1 MDEFAAAPPAAGTTE
16 DLAGAK
22 LVAAKVK
29 TLPHQPGVYRMLGA
43 KGDVLYVGKAKDLKK
58 RVAAYAKG
66 QGHTQRIARMVA
78 LTREMEFVTTA
89 SEVEALLLE
98 ANLIKRLRPIFNIV
112 LRDDKSFPYIFLRTD
127 HPFPQIGKHRG
138 AKRGDTEYFG
148 PFASAGAV
156 NQTLNAL
163 LRAFPLRNCTDAMF
177 ASRTRPCLQYQIKRC
192 TAPCVGRID
201 GASYNRTV
209 EEVRTFLNGRSH
221 EIQDRL
227 KREMDGAAEQL
238 DFERAAMLRDR
249 LKALAHIQAAQGIN
263 TRAVSDADVVALHAE
278 GGQLCVQVFFYRGG
292 RNYGNKAYYP
302 TAGQGAET
310 GEALETFCAQ
320 FYSERTPPRLVL
332 LGEPTPNQA
341 VLEEALTSRA
351 ERRVRVLVPQ
361 RGAKRE
367 LVDHARTNAEQALA
381 RRLAEGSAQRRQL
394 DALGEKLEL
403 PEPPK
408 RVEVYDNSHIQ
419 GRHAT
424 GVFIV
429 AGPEGLER
437 QAYRT
442 FNIKDAAT
450 VPGDDFAMMREVFR
464 RRFQRLVKE
473 DPERSSG
480 AWPDLV
486 LIDGGQGQLSA
497 VAGVLDEL
505 GIRDVPLVAVAKGP
519 DRHAGREVLHRLDAA
534 PLQLGEREP
543 VLYFIQRLRDEAHR
557 FAVSTHRNK
566 RGKAMTTSPLDS
578 IPGIGSKRKKALL
591 THFGSARGVEEA
603 GLKDLEQVPG
613 ISRLVARQ
621 IYDHFH
627 EQG

>member
-1 MDEFAAAPPAAGTTE
+1 MDDFAAAPPEAGTTE
-16 DLAGAK
+16 DLAGAA
-22 LVAAKVK
+22 LVAAKVRA
-29 TLPHQPGVYRMLGA
+29 LPHQPGVYRMLGA

-66 QGHTQRIARMVA
+66 QGHTQRIARMIA

-98 ANLIKRLRPIFNIV
+98 ANLIKRLRPLFNIV

-138 AKRGDTEYFG
+138 AKRTDTEYFG

-163 LRAFPLRNCTDAMF
+163 LRGFPMRNCTDAF
-177 ASRTRPCLQYQIKRC
+177 FESRTRPCLQYQIKRC

-201 GASYNRTV
+201 APGYARTV
-209 EEVRTFLNGRSH
+209 QEVRTFLNGRSH
-221 EIQDRL
+221 EIQERL
-227 KREMDGAAEQL
+227 KREMADASAAL
-238 DFERAAMLRDR
+238 DFERAATLRDR
-249 LKALAHIQAAQGIN
+249 LKALAHIQSAQDIN
-263 TRAVSDADVVALHAE
+263 TRAVSDADVIALHGE

-302 TAGQGAET
+302 SAGQGAEP
-310 GEALETFCAQ
+310 GEALETFGAQ
-320 FYSERTPPRLVL
+320 FYSERPPPRLVL
-332 LGEPTPNQA
+332 LSDPTPQQD
-341 VLEEALTSRA
+341 VLEQALSSRA
-351 ERRVRVLVPQ
+351 ERRVRVIVPQ

-367 LVDHARTNAEQALA
+367 LVDHARRNAEQALA

-394 DALGEKLEL
+394 EALGDKLDL
-403 PEPPK
+403 PEPPR

-419 GRHAT
+419 GRHPT

-429 AGPEGLER
+429 AGPDGFER

-442 FNIKDAAT
+442 FNIKDATT
-450 VPGDDFAMMREVFR
+450 VPGDDFGMMREVFR

-473 DPERSSG
+473 DAERSSG

-497 VAGVLDEL
+497 VAGVLNEL
-505 GIRDVPLVAVAKGP
+505 GIRDVPLVAVAKGRER
-519 DRHAGREVLHRLDAA
+519 DKGREVLHRLDAS
-534 PLQLGEREP
+534 PLKLGEREP

-557 FAVSTHRNK
+557 FAVATHRNK
-566 RGKAMTTSPLDS
+566 RGKAMKTSPLDS
-578 IPGIGSKRKKALL
+578 IPSIGGKRKKALL

-603 GLKDLEQVPG
+603 GLRDLEQVPG
-613 ISRLVARQ
+613 ISRQVARQ